1 MTPEEQEQRVLYANI
16 LEYEQD
22 HVRVYSSIV
31 CSLYLWIHVFNKK
44 ALSNLTVKCLMFHS
58 AGLA

>member
-22 HVRVYSSIV
+22 HVSVYGDCVDFSEYV
-31 CSLYLWIHVFNKK
+31 CDLFK
-44 ALSNLTVKCLMFHS
+44 
-58 AGLA
+58 

>member
-22 HVRVYSSIV
+22 NVSEYGV
-31 CSLYLWIHVFNKK
+31 SLYWP
-44 ALSNLTVKCLMFHS
+44 LSVCAQLPVTGTDRDRFLLLLCVIP
-58 AGLA
+58 